1 MSEFGI
7 VTGSEVAIN
16 LDSDKKSRILQVQ
29 ITDERDVQSIELYR
43 MPGEDYNPSNG
54 TRVLIIEIGTSKAAV
69 AASDVEAL
77 DDLAEGERE
86 YYSDDGEARLA
97 TIRLNGQSEIVLNA
111 GEDYAVRYS
120 KLEEAFDTLKQE
132 FSDFVTTIYNTHYHL
147 VAALPNPSG
156 ATIQDLPPA
165 AVGTPST
172 ADITGAKVEDI
183 KVP

>member
-7 VTGSEVAIN
+7 VTGSEVIKN
-16 LDSDKKSRILQVQ
+16 LDGDKKSRVLQVQ
-29 ITDERDVQSIELYR
+29 ITSEEDVQSVELYR

-54 TRVLIIEIGTSKAAV
+54 TRVLVIEIGTSKAAV

-86 YYSDDGEARLA
+86 YYSDDGEKRLA

-120 KLEEAFDTLKQE
+120 KLEEQHQPRLLHKLTCQE
-132 FSDFVTTIYNTHYHL
+132 LRSRKSAYHDHHQTRQIHRR
-147 VAALPNPSG
+147 P
-156 ATIQDLPPA
+156 
-165 AVGTPST
+165 
-172 ADITGAKVEDI
+172 
-183 KVP
+183 